1 MEIAMKVLTHIEQ
14 RGYNE
19 QLLKIVAD
27 GLGPEFY
34 D

>member
-1 MEIAMKVLTHIEQ
+1 MKVLTHIEQ

-19 QLLKIVAD
+19 QLLRVIAD
-27 GLGPEFY
+27 GIGPEFY